1 MVAWKGG
8 KLLQEEPA
16 EVLIKNTELSRL
28 KKDFKSRQ
36 NSAYE
41 FALIYELS
49 CAHAPVQC
57 IFPPMPSRES
67 VRPFLEG
74 RKGRKVFAPLK
85 S

>member
-1 MVAWKGG
+1 MIAWKGG

-57 IFPPMPSRES
+57 IFHLCRHVNRFARFS
-67 VRPFLEG
+67 
-74 RKGRKVFAPLK
+74 KVEKAEKFSLP
-85 S
+85 